1 MHWCISERLLPL
13 QLPLHPAHQS
23 SACGLC
29 RFFTTF
35 MSSSVE
41 CNNAYSV
48 LKGARGTQSRKGA
61 TAEKPTLQEMTL
73 RTALS
78 VITYQIE
85 LALLNW

>member
-1 MHWCISERLLPL
+1 
-13 QLPLHPAHQS
+13 
-23 SACGLC
+23 
-29 RFFTTF
+29 
-35 MSSSVE
+35 MSSSVA